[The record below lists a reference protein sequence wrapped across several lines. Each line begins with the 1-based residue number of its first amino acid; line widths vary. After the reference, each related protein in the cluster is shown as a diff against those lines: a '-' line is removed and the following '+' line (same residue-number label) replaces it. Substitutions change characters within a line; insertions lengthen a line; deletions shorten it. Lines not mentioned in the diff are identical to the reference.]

1 MPVAVC
7 SWYLSTS
14 MCRLVLKK
22 SSLAMSLWYMDTISF
37 FCLDSE
43 ELCLSRLMLKNKQ
56 GRHEDEQRIN
66 AVHVELAP
74 VGGRVCAFSPSV
86 LHGGLLSLLQPLPV
100 LLQGADGVPCLA
112 AGPPQRAVGQDALG
126 VRFFGDTEERER
138 KD

>member
-56 GRHEDEQRIN
+56 GRHEDEQRVN
-66 AVHVELAP
+66 AVHGSWRRRAGVSVHSLRASYMAAFCP
-74 VGGRVCAFSPSV
+74 CCSRCQSSFRVRMVCHAWPQV
-86 LHGGLLSLLQPLPV
+86 LLSGL
-100 LLQGADGVPCLA
+100 
-112 AGPPQRAVGQDALG
+112 
-126 VRFFGDTEERER
+126 
-138 KD
+138 